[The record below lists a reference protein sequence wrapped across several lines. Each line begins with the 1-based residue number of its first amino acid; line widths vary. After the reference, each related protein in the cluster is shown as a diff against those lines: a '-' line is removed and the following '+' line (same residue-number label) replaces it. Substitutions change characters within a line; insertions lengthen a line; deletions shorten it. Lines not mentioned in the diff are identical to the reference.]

1 MRIADNK
8 KVHNT
13 GRFKNSNLIV
23 RRNKEFI
30 IDIRFNRP
38 FNKMQ
43 DNVEVEFLIGELL
56 FEISFKHFRFAKRF
70 HNCVLNLSLALIKML
85 QTTEHLGTSSIM
97 HLTFCVVYTVC
108 HINSQRMYLLP
119 VYRTICLYFTK
130 PVMIESK
137 HPKKYTSLCRSF
149 LFNKREINVRYGRDK
164 KRTPFSV
171 LANDCCAH
179 LTGGSPNENRGTY
192 IIVSFGKDIGE
203 MIWKCRVLNTQG
215 NDVTVGITPD
225 PSCIVG
231 RFRTFVAVVSGLGK
245 QRTPKNP
252 DTDVYVLFNA
262 WDPAD
267 QVYLSKESD
276 RQEYVLNDVGVI
288 YNGEFNNMSSRPWN
302 YGQFEEGVLDACLL
316 VLDAGK
322 VPLVYR
328 GNATEVVR
336 QGSALMNSQDD
347 DGVLVGNWS
356 GDYSIGTS
364 PTAWTGSTEILLKY
378 AREGGVPV
386 CFAQCWGFAGV
397 LNTFLRCLG
406 IPARVITNYCSAHDN
421 TGNLKT
427 DIMLDEDGKVNKS
440 RTRDSVW
447 NYHCWNEVYMTRPD
461 LPQKFSGWQVV
472 DCTPQ
477 ETSDGL
483 YRCGPTSVSAIKDGE
498 LSYPFDAKFV
508 FAELNSDVIYHQI
521 DKYGKTKILHVDTA
535 YVGKLIVTKRI
546 NSNQY
551 EDITSNYKYPEGKC
565 ICFHFQESCAAIAPC
580 PYFSI
585 IVLTPGSKS
594 DKQSMQMAE
603 SRGVPLRDYEPPAEA
618 GVDIQLQADTV
629 KMGEDFKLT
638 MYIKN
643 QSSKRCTID
652 ATITGSV
659 VFYTGVTSTTIK
671 QETRKAT
678 VEAWKTE
685 KLLIDIRAT
694 EYMPHL
700 VEQSNLLFVV
710 KGSIE
715 ETGASLTTMRVVTL
729 RTPELTIRVSGSP
742 RVGKAFTVIVE
753 FRNPYNFALENVQF
767 RLDSP
772 GLIKT
777 KFKSYK
783 YTALRIS
790 YLSISI
796 DIQDQPIKYQIPTK
810 LYLNTSLKG

>member
-1 MRIADNK
+1 MYHNLRGFKYLYRKQEKNRGRITIAKSNSDEVNPPEFKPLDDGVSPRAPCKVIFPFLSSPPFSVLGVDMRIADNK

-43 DNVEVEFLIGELL
+43 DNVEVEFLI
-56 FEISFKHFRFAKRF
+56 
-70 HNCVLNLSLALIKML
+70 
-85 QTTEHLGTSSIM
+85 
-97 HLTFCVVYTVC
+97 
-108 HINSQRMYLLP
+108 
-119 VYRTICLYFTK
+119 
-130 PVMIESK
+130 
-137 HPKKYTSLCRSF
+137 
-149 LFNKREINVRYGRDK
+149 
-164 KRTPFSV
+164 
-171 LANDCCAH
+171 
-179 LTGGSPNENRGTY
+179 GGSPNENRGTY

-551 EDITSNYKYPEGKC
+551 EDITSNYKYPEG
-565 ICFHFQESCAAIAPC
+565 
-580 PYFSI
+580 
-585 IVLTPGSKS
+585 SKS

-783 YTALRIS
+783 EILPGGVMQYTESITPLNPGKRVLIAGLDCARLR
-790 YLSISI
+790 
-796 DIQDQPIKYQIPTK
+796 QPSPHPPE
-810 LYLNTSLKG
+810 